1 MTASED
7 LRAVCDDYWEARL
20 RASPLY
26 ASFLGDHRFDD
37 QADDL
42 SAAADQAHR
51 ATWVGLR
58 TRLDGVATGDLDD
71 TDAATRQLLAQE
83 LDEAVRSID
92 LRLVELASDQMEGP
106 HVDLLMLAA
115 QLRAPDPEAAA
126 MAVTRTVAFGT
137 MLDQAAERFREGLAA
152 GRTPARINIE
162 RSLNI
167 LDGYLATDIVDDPFV
182 RLAGP
187 DDWDGEAAVAR
198 RPHGGGRRRA
208 ASRLRPLPRR
218 PRRRAAARRPSRRSL
233 RPALARRGRRSLPG
247 ARSSLHTG
255 LPLTPQELHEVG
267 LHEITETLPGGVPRD
282 RRAPVRHR

>member
-1 MTASED
+1 MGAMTASDD

-20 RASPLY
+20 QASPLY

-51 ATWVGLR
+51 ATWMRLR
-58 TRLDGVATGDLDD
+58 ARLDGVPTGDLDD
-71 TDAATRQLLAQE
+71 TDTATRQLLAQE

-152 GRTPARINIE
+152 G
-162 RSLNI
+162 
-167 LDGYLATDIVDDPFV
+167 
-182 RLAGP
+182 
-187 DDWDGEAAVAR
+187 
-198 RPHGGGRRRA
+198 
-208 ASRLRPLPRR
+208 
-218 PRRRAAARRPSRRSL
+218 
-233 RPALARRGRRSLPG
+233 
-247 ARSSLHTG
+247 
-255 LPLTPQELHEVG
+255 
-267 LHEITETLPGGVPRD
+267 
-282 RRAPVRHR
+282 